1 VTEQQRIWRAY
12 LRQELPEEERV
23 RVQQQIVE
31 VDGYAEAL
39 AEFEYD
45 EIDAAARRRVGG
57 DRAPILAIAAMV
69 FCAVVWTLWPGG
81 GVPVVFLAAGTLRD
95 EVGGQ
100 RVRIPRGGEVIFELE
115 LPEPPPRGRCEARG
129 QVGDCSGKV
138 FRLRLPRPAAG
149 KQEIELR
156 HGNELVSVYEFTVE

>member
-1 VTEQQRIWRAY
+1 MTEQERIWRAY
-12 LRQELPEEERV
+12 LRHELPEEQRI

-45 EIDAAARRRVGG
+45 QIDEVARRRTQ

-69 FCAVVWTLWPGG
+69 LCAVLWTMRPTGAA
-81 GVPVVFLAAGTLRD
+81 PVVFIAAGTLRD
-95 EVGGQ
+95 EATGQ
-100 RVRIPRGGEVIFELE
+100 RVTVPAGAEVVFELE
-115 LPEPPPRGRCEARG
+115 LPDPAPGGKCVARG
-129 QVGDCSGKV
+129 QAGDCSGKV

-149 KQEIELR
+149 RQEIELTQD
-156 HGNELVSVYEFTVE
+156 NQLVSVYVFTIE